1 MHLSA
6 YLSSERG
13 RAAALARAL
22 GVKPVVVSRWGS
34 GAKPVPIE
42 RCLAV
47 ERVTDGLVRRQDL
60 RPKDWWVVWPE
71 LQVTQAIT
79 TTEATNV

>member
-1 MHLSA
+1 MRLSTYLSA
-6 YLSSERG
+6 ERG

-47 ERVTDGLVRRQDL
+47 ERATDGLVSRQDL
-60 RPKDWWVVWPE
+60 RPKDWWVMWPE
-71 LQVTQAIT
+71 FQATQAIT
-79 TTEATNV
+79 TTEASNA

>member
-1 MHLSA
+1 MSA
-6 YLSSERG
+6 ERG

-42 RCLAV
+42 RCLVV
-47 ERVTDGLVRRQDL
+47 ERATEGLVSRQDL
-60 RPKDWWVVWPE
+60 RPTDWWVIWPE
-71 LQVTQAIT
+71 LQTTQAMT
-79 TTEATNV
+79 TGETTNA